1 MRRRADQSSQRR
13 SVTATDPI
21 CDREEFLPLQW
32 RAASDVLDG
41 HRTRPLWYGA
51 LYRETLRC
59 PVRLVT
65 ITRTGTIDRVP
76 AYVLLVST
84 PDN

>member
-1 MRRRADQSSQRR
+1 M
-13 SVTATDPI
+13 
-21 CDREEFLPLQW
+21 
-32 RAASDVLDG
+32 SDLLEDA

-59 PVRLVT
+59 PTRLVT
-65 ITRTGTIDRVP
+65 ITRTETIDSAPDIAAALSVQATVVHPLAGATDVP